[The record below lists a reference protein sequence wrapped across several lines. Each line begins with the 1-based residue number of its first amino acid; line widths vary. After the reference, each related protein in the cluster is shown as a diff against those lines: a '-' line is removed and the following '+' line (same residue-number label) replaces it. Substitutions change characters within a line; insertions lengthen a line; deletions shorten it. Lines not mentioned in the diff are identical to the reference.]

1 MRRLVCQVVA
11 LLIFAMTVAVFAQDT
26 EANEGEATSSST
38 IPATYDAYIVQSGDT
53 LFKIAGRFNTTID
66 ALESA
71 NDLGDDA
78 QLIAGQTILI
88 PTGEQLLVDVYEVMP
103 GDTLFG
109 ISKRYNTSVGIL
121 QALND
126 IKDGR
131 QIIVGQR
138 LLVPTVDESEFETY
152 VVGSN
157 DSLFSISKRYNT
169 AVSVLKSLNG
179 IEDDRDLEVG
189 QTILVP
195 TIDESKFEVYEVQPT
210 DSLYSV
216 SRRFATS
223 EENLMSLN
231 GIADVRDLEVGQNIL
246 VPRIDETKY
255 EVHVVELGDSL
266 FDIARLYNT
275 TVAQLRALNGIEGR
289 LDLPVG
295 RSLIVPKVDQSFLD
309 QYIVQSGDS
318 LYSIAKRFDVSIVA
332 LQALNQLADIRDIKV
347 DQAILVPKHQ
357 HASLAV
363 HVVQLGDT
371 LEKIAQ
377 QYETTV
383 ELLQSLNG
391 IADPSLIVLDE
402 SILVP
407 EPREVVVRP
416 GFGFGIQVF
425 TDPSRATDLATL
437 VSHLGVNWVKI
448 DVSWAEIETAKDVY
462 SFAALDSMI
471 AAFELARVNILLN
484 VYNAPDWSR
493 TAYTEHLNSQFRDYG
508 GPPEDFANF
517 AAFLANLVT
526 RYAGLVDAY
535 EIWKSPNLLKYW
547 SVPVYHRDPEVGEDG
562 DYGVP
567 DEVRLGASYY
577 VGLLEIAYRTIKS
590 YDADA
595 LVITGGLAPVG
606 FTDNY
611 NSIDTGTFLSNML
624 GEGAYEYSDG
634 IGAIFSASAV
644 PPTLT
649 CCAKPPGVGSHY
661 ESFLQ
666 YFGDLLAFYDEVL
679 LESGVNLP
687 IVVTQLGWGTSEGD
701 NLAIP
706 SSGFEWLEYTSEEE
720 QALYVTQA
728 YQKAQSLDNV
738 STMFLYNLNGC
749 AVEDEEACFFSL
761 VDAGDEHRPAFAAYE
776 AVPKSTES

>member
-1 MRRLVCQVVA
+1 MCSLPRLIVA
-11 LLIFAMTVAVFAQDT
+11 LLTFTITVTVFAQDT
-26 EANEGEATSSST
+26 EANEGDASSSS
-38 IPATYDAYIVQSGDT
+38 IVPATYDAYIVQSGDS
-53 LFKIAGRFNTTID
+53 LFIIAERFNTTID
-66 ALESA
+66 ALKSA
-71 NDLGDDA
+71 NDIGDDG
-78 QLIAGQTILI
+78 QIIAGQTILI
-88 PTGEQLLVDVYEVMP
+88 PTGELSLVDVYEVVP

-109 ISKRYNTSVGIL
+109 ISKRFNTSVGIL

-126 IKDGR
+126 IEDGR
-131 QIIVGQR
+131 QIVAGQR
-138 LLVPTVDESEFETY
+138 LLVPALDESQIETY
-152 VVGSN
+152 IVESN

-169 AVSVLKSLNG
+169 VVSFLKSLNG
-179 IEDDRDLEVG
+179 IVDDRDLEVG

-195 TIDESKFEVYEVQPT
+195 KIDETEFKVYEVLT
-210 DSLYSV
+210 NDSLYSIA
-216 SRRFATS
+216 RRFATT
-223 EENLMSLN
+223 EETLMSLN
-231 GIADVRDLEVGQNIL
+231 GIANVRDLEVGQNIL
-246 VPRIDETKY
+246 VPRIDQTKY
-255 EVHVVELGDSL
+255 EVHVVELGDTL
-266 FDIARLYNT
+266 FNIARLYNT

-295 RSLIVPKVDQSFLD
+295 RSIIAPKVDQSILER
-309 QYIVQSGDS
+309 YIVQSGDS
-318 LYSIAKRFDVSIVA
+318 LYSIAKRFNVSLLA
-332 LQALNQLADIRDIKV
+332 LQALNQLADIRDIRV
-347 DQAILVPKHQ
+347 DQAILVPKLEQ
-357 HASLAV
+357 ATLAV

-437 VSHLGVNWVKI
+437 ASQLGVNWVKI
-448 DVSWAEIETAKDVY
+448 DVSWAGIETAKDVY
-462 SFAALDSMI
+462 SYAALDSMI
-471 AAFELARVNILLN
+471 AAMEMAGVNILLN
-484 VYNAPDWSR
+484 VYDAPDWSR

-508 GPPEDFANF
+508 GPPEDYSDF

-547 SVPVYHRDPEVGEDG
+547 TVPVYHRSPELDEDG

-577 VGLLEIAYRTIKS
+577 VGLLEIAYNTIKS
-590 YDADA
+590 YDEDA

-624 GEGAYEYSDG
+624 GEGADEFSDG

-644 PPTLT
+644 PPTLA

-666 YFGDLLAFYDEVL
+666 YFGQLLAFYDEVL
-679 LESGVNLP
+679 LETGVDLP

-706 SSGFEWLEYTSEEE
+706 SSGFEWLEYTSEDE

-728 YQKAQSLDNV
+728 YQIAQSLDNV

-749 AVEDEEACFFSL
+749 AVGDEEACFFSL
-761 VDAGDEHRPAFAAYE
+761 VDAGGEHRPVFPAYE
-776 AVPKSTES
+776 AVPKSAES